1 MSYSN
6 VFVNYEHL
14 QAVNTS
20 LVLYLTFMAILGR
33 YKQFHRILDR
43 TVRLSHFPYLDK
55 FLRLF
60 LKVYIFKIDRYIAS
74 WLLWMIVIMTILFC
88 LMKCFH

>member
-20 LVLYLTFMAILGR
+20 SVLFLAFMAILGR
-33 YKQFHRILDR
+33 YKQLHRILDR
-43 TVRLSHFPYLDK
+43 TAVLSHFPYLDK
-55 FLRLF
+55 FLCLF
-60 LKVYIFKIDRYIAS
+60 
-74 WLLWMIVIMTILFC
+74 
-88 LMKCFH
+88 